1 MDHNNFFI
9 GNIEK
14 ITIDNT
20 AYRNVLFTSL
30 TQQLVAMSLLPK
42 EEIGEEVHPNTTQF
56 IHIES
61 GRAIAILN
69 GEEHILNDNDAI
81 VIPAS
86 VNHNIINASSDKLL
100 KLYTIYSPP
109 EHKPNT
115 YQQTKINNKDNE
127 NENKSDYLI
136 LCKYK
141 IRK

>member
-20 AYRNVLFTSL
+20 AYRNVLFTTL
-30 TQQLVAMSLLPK
+30 TQQLVVMSLLPK
-42 EEIGEEVHPNTTQF
+42 EEIGAEVHPNTTQF
-56 IHIES
+56 IRIES

-69 GEEHILNDNDAI
+69 GKEYILNDNDAI

-109 EHKPNT
+109 EHKPDT
-115 YQQTKINNKDNE
+115 YQQTKLNNKD

-141 IRK
+141 IRE